1 MTLIDE
7 TDPRTFPRT
16 PRNTVRRLPARA
28 AYDRNSVE
36 AILDEGL
43 VAHIGFVG
51 DNGQPFVLPT
61 AYARLGD
68 TVIVHGS
75 VVSRMMKVLSTGV
88 PMCLT
93 VTLVDGL
100 VLARS
105 AFHHSMN
112 YRSVTVFGQAQLL
125 TDPAEKAAALKGLTD
140 KLTSA
145 SRWDA
150 LRPVTPKEVA
160 ATTVLALPLTEAV
173 AKSRSGP
180 PKDDAEDMAWP
191 VWAGVVPLSL
201 VKGEPIGD

>member
-7 TDPRTFPRT
+7 TETDNRGFPRT

-28 AYDRNSVE
+28 AYDRASVE

-51 DNGQPFVLPT
+51 DSGQPFVIPT

-68 TVIVHGS
+68 RVVIHGS
-75 VVSRMMKVLSTGV
+75 VISRMMKVLSTGV

-93 VTLVDGL
+93 VTLLDGV

-112 YRSVTVFGQAQLL
+112 YRSVTVFGEARLV
-125 TDPAEKAAALKGLTD
+125 TDPDAKELALKGLTD
-140 KLTSA
+140 KLTSGG
-145 SRWDA
+145 RWDA
-150 LRPVTPKEVA
+150 LRP
-160 ATTVLALPLTEAV
+160 AT
-173 AKSRSGP
+173 R
-180 PKDDAEDMAWP
+180 
-191 VWAGVVPLSL
+191 
-201 VKGEPIGD
+201 